1 MDPDMFLT
9 GSISQPE
16 SVSMHE
22 EQMSGALSLEVNI
35 SDEKVETM
43 SA

>member
-1 MDPDMFLT
+1 MDPDIFLT
-9 GSISQPE
+9 GSISQAE

-22 EQMSGALSLEVNI
+22 EQMSDALTLEMKK